1 MNPLADRLVA
11 LIEPTAAALG
21 FDVVRVQVDGKRA
34 ARVQIMAER
43 RDGGGMTIDD
53 CTTLSR
59 ALSAAFDAADPI
71 EGAYQLEVSS
81 PGIDRPLV
89 RPADFARFA
98 GHAARIEL
106 GRPIDGRRRFTGTL
120 LGLDPGGAV
129 RLDLPEGPVTLPFAA
144 IERAKLELTDAL
156 LAAAKPAARGA
167 A

>member
-21 FDVVRVQVDGKRA
+21 FEVVRVQVDGKRA

-43 RDGGGMTIDD
+43 CDGGGMTIDD
-53 CTTLSR
+53 CTALSR
-59 ALSAAFDAADPI
+59 AVSAAFDAADPI

-98 GHAARIEL
+98 GHVARVEL
-106 GRPIDGRRRFTGTL
+106 GAPIDGRRRFTGTL
-120 LGLDPGGAV
+120 LGLDAGGAV
-129 RLDLPEGPVTLPFAA
+129 LLDLPEGPVTLPFAA